1 MAFRRGNNNGRNP
14 FNISPVTSPRNNN
27 NNYRPRGPRRIARN
41 NNNNNNTSS
50 FNDRPIM
57 SGGNRTFASGRS
69 SYNLNFIDLEN
80 EWERLDQDELDDL
93 IDEDEEMEANLQR
106 QWSIDYNTYLEELDN
121 NNNNNNNNNSNIT
134 NNNNNLARGT
144 NPNAN
149 INMNSRA
156 QALTATALEHGFNG
170 LNPTIAASLKV
181 IVFQGDTQNN
191 VCGVCLDNINTG
203 DRIYDLKCFHQF
215 HVKCLRPWL
224 PRSSLCPMC
233 RQEIEP
239 KPEERLKTMSNNDM
253 KKKKPSRK
261 K

>member
-93 IDEDEEMEANLQR
+93 IDEDEEMEA
-106 QWSIDYNTYLEELDN
+106 EEEGEME
-121 NNNNNNNNNSNIT
+121 T
-134 NNNNNLARGT
+134 
-144 NPNAN
+144 
-149 INMNSRA
+149 
-156 QALTATALEHGFNG
+156 
-170 LNPTIAASLKV
+170 
-181 IVFQGDTQNN
+181 
-191 VCGVCLDNINTG
+191 
-203 DRIYDLKCFHQF
+203 
-215 HVKCLRPWL
+215 
-224 PRSSLCPMC
+224 
-233 RQEIEP
+233 
-239 KPEERLKTMSNNDM
+239 
-253 KKKKPSRK
+253 
-261 K
+261 

>member
-27 NNYRPRGPRRIARN
+27 NNYRPRGPRRIVRN

-121 NNNNNNNNNSNIT
+121 
-134 NNNNNLARGT
+134 
-144 NPNAN
+144 
-149 INMNSRA
+149 
-156 QALTATALEHGFNG
+156 
-170 LNPTIAASLKV
+170 
-181 IVFQGDTQNN
+181 D
-191 VCGVCLDNINTG
+191 
-203 DRIYDLKCFHQF
+203 
-215 HVKCLRPWL
+215 
-224 PRSSLCPMC
+224 
-233 RQEIEP
+233 
-239 KPEERLKTMSNNDM
+239 
-253 KKKKPSRK
+253 
-261 K
+261 